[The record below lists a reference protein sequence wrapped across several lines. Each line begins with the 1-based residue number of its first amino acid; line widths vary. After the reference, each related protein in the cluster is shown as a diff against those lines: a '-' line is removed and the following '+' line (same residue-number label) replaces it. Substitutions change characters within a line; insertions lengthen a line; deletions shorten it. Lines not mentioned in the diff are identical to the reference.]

1 MYSEPI
7 IEQNVAH
14 VEKLLGIKLVR
25 FEIEETRQWVE
36 SLNQVWDPDTGSP
49 TRELTADEREF
60 TRNEKL
66 MAKFDFRYWHDRYC
80 FMSKD
85 GAVGGGTGISELWV
99 SQENLLSLLAEIEE
113 QDTKAISEGY
123 PVFGS
128 RIADH
133 KARQLGHTHISR
145 ALCMH
150 RLTLWSSTRAMAA
163 SVDDDKI
170 MELFDRDKLILDN
183 LPWWLKPSME
193 KGKFFENKNEHMNWK
208 TLNNRILYQQSN
220 QQSGLGQGRQ
230 FEVAHLTECSS
241 FPYPKMIEID
251 FAPTLPDAV
260 TTLCILE
267 STAQRRGDWW
277 HDFTERVRRGKEI
290 GWNYCFTPWY
300 IEPKKYRARVPSG
313 WIPSQHTEEH
323 AETVERTSPEFCR
336 GNTHRLRKE
345 QLYWYETKRASAMEA
360 NSLNIFL
367 TNYCATPEESFQF
380 VTESAFPFEV
390 IDRYRQRSFKGVP
403 YELNLTTL
411 PGGNREEFHQ
421 AQ

>member
-1 MYSEPI
+1 
-7 IEQNVAH
+7 
-14 VEKLLGIKLVR
+14 
-25 FEIEETRQWVE
+25 
-36 SLNQVWDPDTGSP
+36 
-49 TRELTADEREF
+49 
-60 TRNEKL
+60 
-66 MAKFDFRYWHDRYC
+66 
-80 FMSKD
+80 
-85 GAVGGGTGISELWV
+85 
-99 SQENLLSLLAEIEE
+99 
-113 QDTKAISEGY
+113 
-123 PVFGS
+123 
-128 RIADH
+128 
-133 KARQLGHTHISR
+133 
-145 ALCMH
+145 
-150 RLTLWSSTRAMAA
+150 
-163 SVDDDKI
+163 
-170 MELFDRDKLILDN
+170 
-183 LPWWLKPSME
+183 
-193 KGKFFENKNEHMNWK
+193 
-208 TLNNRILYQQSN
+208 
-220 QQSGLGQGRQ
+220 
-230 FEVAHLTECSS
+230 
-241 FPYPKMIEID
+241 MIEID